1 MAGRPKIIRRIASKP
16 AVSGFRPYGGESST
30 KKAETIFLLH
40 EEYEALRL
48 NDYEKNTQ
56 CESARIMGVSR
67 PTFTRIYI
75 NAREKIATAFVE
87 GRKIVIEGGKVY
99 FNNEWYICNE
109 CQSIFNLI
117 KDSDEECPLC
127 RSKNYE
133 TYTYI
138 PIEEEEETETE
149 EIFYEKGNCKRR
161 RRRGNYN

>member
-1 MAGRPKIIRRIASKP
+1 MAGRPKIRRRIASKP
-16 AVSGFRPYGGESST
+16 TVSGFRPYGGEGLI
-30 KKAETIFLLH
+30 KKTETIFLLH

-87 GRKIVIEGGKVY
+87 GRKIMIEGGKVY
-99 FNNEWYICNE
+99 FNDEWYICQK

-117 KDSDEECPLC
+117 KDSAKECPLC
-127 RSKNYE
+127 GSKSYE
-133 TYTYI
+133 TYTDI
-138 PIEEEEETETE
+138 PVEKEKENEPEEV
-149 EIFYEKGNCKRR
+149 FCEKGNCKRR
-161 RRRGNYN
+161 RRRENYN